1 MNSSKTPTAIA
12 MTALVVA
19 VLAATPMGRAAGR
32 IALAKSSVGTAQ
44 LKKNA
49 VTSAKVKNHSL
60 LAADFKA
67 GQLPAGPQGPKG
79 DRGDKGDTGPAGPGG
94 VSGRETVFGT
104 FTNIAQGARAQGEVA
119 CPAGKKAIGGGW
131 HGNTPLGVEESY
143 APGDGSIWYV
153 DVTNLGPTPGAFQVF
168 AVCASAS

>member
-1 MNSSKTPTAIA
+1 MSNRTPTIIAIA
-12 MTALVVA
+12 ALVVA
-19 VLAATPMGRAAGR
+19 VLAATPVGQAAGR
-32 IALAKSSVGTAQ
+32 LVLAKGSVGTTQ
-44 LKKNA
+44 LRKNA

-67 GQLPAGPQGPKG
+67 GQLPAGAQGPKG
-79 DRGDKGDTGPAGPGG
+79 DKGDKGDTGPAGPRGI
-94 VSGRETVFGT
+94 SGHETVFGT
-104 FTNIAQGARAQGEVA
+104 FNNIGLDGRAQGEVA

-143 APGDGSIWYV
+143 APGDGSTWYV
-153 DVTNLGPTPGAFQVF
+153 DVKNLGPTPGSFQVF